1 MFLAGIDLFLS
12 EAGLTLDVTAP
23 ADLAVAG
30 EGGEAEGRVVAPSAA
45 QAAAAGVLWT
55 RSAGRPGGVARWP
68 AKAGWLLQKYQL
80 GWPQTGTCVAVASWA
95 CQLGLSSGG
104 VGNTMHSNGRVIA
117 VLQQMACV
125 LKRGELLPACSH
137 STRTGDT
144 VTLTSSLKTTLHRLR
159 RNEKTEVKTWTCQIQ
174 HYDPVK
180 MKQKLR
186 NLRRGRDDSIWDAE
200 VWSHFMHWIWPFHM
214 DIWYWR
220 RF

>member
-80 GWPQTGTCVAVASWA
+80 GGPQTGTCVALASWA
-95 CQLGLSSGG
+95 CQLGLSSGR
-104 VGNTMHSNGRVIA
+104 VGNAMHSNGHVIA

-159 RNEKTEVKTWTCQIQ
+159 GNEKTWKYNNMTKYNTMILW
-174 HYDPVK
+174 K
-180 MKQKLR
+180 WKR
-186 NLRRGRDDSIWDAE
+186 N
-200 VWSHFMHWIWPFHM
+200 
-214 DIWYWR
+214 
-220 RF
+220 